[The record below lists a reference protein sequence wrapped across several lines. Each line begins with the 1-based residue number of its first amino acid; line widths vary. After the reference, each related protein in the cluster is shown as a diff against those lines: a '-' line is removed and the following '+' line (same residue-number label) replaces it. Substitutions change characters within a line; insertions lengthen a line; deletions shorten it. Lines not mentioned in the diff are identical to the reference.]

1 MISRF
6 AYNYL
11 QCTLNRERFF
21 SPYDFEGFKAATTRV
36 APSTVPRAPY
46 LVYFNGVARYSFP
59 RNSAPWTG
67 ARGSKS
73 RELKELK
80 AGRRY
85 EMSFSYLL
93 LGFS

>member
-1 MISRF
+1 MELINLILPQIDHNFFIPMNRLDNLCKMISRF

-59 RNSAPWTG
+59 RNSAP
-67 ARGSKS
+67 
-73 RELKELK
+73 
-80 AGRRY
+80 
-85 EMSFSYLL
+85 
-93 LGFS
+93 